1 MEATN
6 QSILDDAVNALLAGD
21 EPIAEETETEEVEVD
36 EAEEADEESD
46 ESEESEEGDE
56 EDDDSEGEDEEYE
69 EEDEEQADLVEP
81 STYAIKVDGEDV
93 NVTLEDLK
101 QSYSGQ
107 QFIQKGMRENAEQRK
122 QAEEAYNT
130 LTQQRAQLDQFMQ
143 QMQAQGVLREPT
155 APTRELFNDD
165 PLSYMDAD
173 LQYKEDL
180 RAFQGQQQQ
189 LQANHAAN
197 QQAQQNAQK
206 ANLQEQ
212 VAELSRLIPEFSD
225 AQKAPIMKEKLLKQG
240 IAQGYSQEEMSSIVD
255 ARAMK
260 VLHKAMLYD
269 QMVEG
274 KSNVQGKLKKARPM
288 IKAGAKKQAPSS
300 KKAFAKQHAKMR
312 ESGSMEDAVELLF
325 MK

>member
-6 QSILDDAVNALLAGD
+6 QSILDDAVNTLLAGN
-21 EPIAEETETEEVEVD
+21 EPIAEETEAEEVEVD

-46 ESEESEEGDE
+46 ESEEYEE
-56 EDDDSEGEDEEYE
+56 EDDDSEGEEEEYE
-69 EEDEEQADLVEP
+69 EEDGEQADQLEP

-101 QSYSGQ
+101 RSYSGQ

-143 QMQAQGVLREPT
+143 QMQAQGVLREPA

-197 QQAQQNAQK
+197 QLAQQNAQK

-212 VAELSRLIPEFSD
+212 VAELSRPIPEFSD
-225 AQKAPIMKEKLLKQG
+225 A
-240 IAQGYSQEEMSSIVD
+240 
-255 ARAMK
+255 
-260 VLHKAMLYD
+260 
-269 QMVEG
+269 
-274 KSNVQGKLKKARPM
+274 
-288 IKAGAKKQAPSS
+288 
-300 KKAFAKQHAKMR
+300 
-312 ESGSMEDAVELLF
+312 
-325 MK
+325 

>member
-6 QSILDDAVNALLAGD
+6 QSILDDAVNTLLAGN

-46 ESEESEEGDE
+46 ESEQYEE
-56 EDDDSEGEDEEYE
+56 EDDDSEGDDEEYE
-69 EEDEEQADLVEP
+69 EEDEQQADQLEP

-93 NVTLEDLK
+93 SVTLDDLK

-107 QFIQKGMRENAEQRK
+107 QFIQKGMRQAAEQRK
-122 QAEEAYNT
+122 QAEEAYNS

-143 QMQAQGVLREPT
+143 QMQTQGVLREPT

-189 LQANHAAN
+189 AQANYTAN
-197 QQAQQNAQK
+197 QQAQQHAQK

-225 AQKAPIMKEKLLKQG
+225 AQKAPIMKDKLLKQG

-255 ARAMK
+255 ARAMG

-274 KSNVQGKLKKARPM
+274 KSNVQGKLKKARPL
-288 IKAGAKKQAPSS
+288 IKAGAKKQAPSA
-300 KKAFAKQHAKMR
+300 KKAFAKQHAKMK
-312 ESGSMEDAVELLF
+312 ESGSMSDAVELLF